1 VDGRGDRRFPDLPP
15 PAAGPRRGAVRRRRL
30 PSGVPRGR
38 VLTGTSILARTGP
51 LLLSLLLPASLR
63 AAEPPRPAPIA
74 RSAELDA
81 LLSRVANEVAAEF
94 SSAGLT
100 PEGLSIAVIDLT
112 PGSSGSLAAGS
123 YRGDVAYY
131 PASVVKAFYLAFYQA
146 EKEVGRVKDT
156 PELVR
161 AVHDMITVSS
171 NDATGFVVDAIT
183 DTTSGPEI
191 DSARKWEK
199 WKKRRNAVNR
209 FFSARGY
216 RDVNANQKIFRDGGK
231 NRNRITPDDVARL
244 FKEIA
249 RGEVVG
255 PAGTQEMLGL
265 LARDVAAEKPLE
277 EGELEDARLS
287 GRKLPAGTRFWSK
300 SGDAYD
306 YHHLVARATLPN
318 GRDFVIAAFTKGV
331 QTVPEV
337 IPRIYEK
344 VGAHFV
350 SGNLAVPRTPSA
362 AGDFAVP
369 RTPRLAGDHATD

>member
-1 VDGRGDRRFPDLPP
+1 MTTPV
-15 PAAGPRRGAVRRRRL
+15 
-30 PSGVPRGR
+30 
-38 VLTGTSILARTGP
+38 
-51 LLLSLLLPASLR
+51 
-63 AAEPPRPAPIA
+63 E
-74 RSAELDA
+74 RSADLDL
-81 LLSRVANEVAAEF
+81 LLSRVANEVVTEY

-100 PEGLSIAVIDLT
+100 PEGVSLAVIDLT
-112 PGSSGSLAAGS
+112 PGGSGSLPAGS

-131 PASVVKAFYLAFYQA
+131 PASVVKAFYLAYYEA
-146 EKEVGRVKDT
+146 EKEAGRLKDT

-161 AVHDMITVSS
+161 AVRDMITVSS

-183 DTTSGPEI
+183 DSTSGPEI
-191 DSARKWEK
+191 ESARKWEK
-199 WKKRRNAVNR
+199 WKKQRNAVNR

-216 RDVNANQKIFRDGGK
+216 RNFNANQKTFCEDAYGREQIFRDGGK

-265 LARDVAAEKPLE
+265 LARDLASEKPLE
-277 EGELEDARLS
+277 EGELEDARLA
-287 GRKLPAGTRFWSK
+287 GRKLPPGTRFWAK

-306 YHHLVARATLPN
+306 FYHLVARAILPN
-318 GRDFVIAAFTKGV
+318 GRDFVIAVFTKGV

-344 VGAHFV
+344 VGNYFV
-350 SGNLAVPRTPSA
+350 TGDLAVPRTPSA
-362 AGDFAVP
+362 A
-369 RTPRLAGDHATD
+369 AGDHATP

>member
-1 VDGRGDRRFPDLPP
+1 VEP
-15 PAAGPRRGAVRRRRL
+15 
-30 PSGVPRGR
+30 
-38 VLTGTSILARTGP
+38 
-51 LLLSLLLPASLR
+51 LR
-63 AAEPPRPAPIA
+63 AAPIE

-81 LLSRVANEVAAEF
+81 LLSRVANEVATEF

-100 PEGLSIAVIDLT
+100 PEGLSITLIDLT

-131 PASVVKAFYLAFYQA
+131 PASVVKAFYLAYYEA
-146 EKEVGRVKDT
+146 EKEAGRLKDT
-156 PELVR
+156 AELVR

-171 NDATGFVVDAIT
+171 NDATGFVVDSIT

-191 DSARKWEK
+191 ESSRKWEK

-216 RDVNANQKIFRDGGK
+216 RDFSANQKTFCEDAYGREQMFRDGGK

-255 PAGTQEMLGL
+255 PAGTQEMLRL

-287 GRKLPAGTRFWSK
+287 GRKLPAGTRFWAK

-306 YHHLVARATLPN
+306 YHHLVARAILPN

-344 VGAHFV
+344 VGAHFLA
-350 SGNLAVPRTPSA
+350 GDLAVPRTPSA
-362 AGDFAVP
+362 AGD
-369 RTPRLAGDHATD
+369 HATQ